1 MHSPQVTISPGILDR
16 LHQRRLLPPPEPP
29 AVPGDR
35 RTAVGADRFRGA
47 ILGTAIGD
55 ALGRPAEGCRPDEIR
70 DWGGIRDFLP
80 WFGWEDGPV
89 GTWTDDTQM
98 TMCVAE
104 SLIARGGRLDPNDL
118 ATRFVDWLPAG
129 RGVGATCRQAV
140 TRLTEGVPWWEAGVA
155 SAGNGAAMRVA
166 PVGLLHAG
174 DLPALRHDA
183 ALSAVV
189 THADPMAV
197 SSAIAQAFIVA
208 WCAQTEPGRLDVAEL
223 VEALAVVLSDVPDPG
238 AAERRPGAGDG
249 PFRLVDRLGEVPGLL
264 SADPGE
270 AFAYLFNGAFVL
282 ESLPAAL
289 WCFLRSPEDAEQVLV
304 TAVHGGYDADTVAAM
319 AGAMVGAYLGDGAFP
334 ERWRGEDLEEV
345 EGLTGLALAL
355 HALRHERSPVVAD
368 PGRREGLLPRHTST
382 VRWYRSA

>member
-1 MHSPQVTISPGILDR
+1 MAPPQVTISPDILDR
-16 LHQRRLLPPPEPP
+16 LHGRRLLPPPEPP
-29 AVPGDR
+29 DVPGVQR
-35 RTAVGADRFRGA
+35 AEVSEARFRGA

-70 DWGGIRDFLP
+70 EWGGIRDFLP
-80 WFGWEDGPV
+80 WFGWEDGPL

-104 SLIARGGRLDPNDL
+104 SLLAGGGRLDPDDL
-118 ATRFVDWLPAG
+118 ATRFVDWLPVG
-129 RGVGATCRQAV
+129 RGIGQTCRKAV

-183 ALSAVV
+183 ALSALV

-197 SSAIAQAFIVA
+197 SSAIAQAFIVG
-208 WCAQTEPGRLDVAEL
+208 WCAQTEPGRLDIAEL
-223 VEALAVVLSDVPDPG
+223 VEALAVVLCDVPDPG
-238 AAERRPGAGDG
+238 AAERRPGSGDD
-249 PFRLVDRLGEVPGLL
+249 PVRLVDRLCEVPGLVP
-264 SADPGE
+264 ADPDE
-270 AFAYLFNGAFVL
+270 AFGYLFNGAFVL

-304 TAVHGGYDADTVAAM
+304 TAVQGGYDADTVAAM
-319 AGAMVGAYLGDGAFP
+319 AGAMVGAYLGDEAFP

-345 EGLTGLALAL
+345 DRLRELALAL
-355 HALRHERSPVVAD
+355 HGVRVERWPIAA
-368 PGRREGLLPRHTST
+368 R
-382 VRWYRSA
+382 